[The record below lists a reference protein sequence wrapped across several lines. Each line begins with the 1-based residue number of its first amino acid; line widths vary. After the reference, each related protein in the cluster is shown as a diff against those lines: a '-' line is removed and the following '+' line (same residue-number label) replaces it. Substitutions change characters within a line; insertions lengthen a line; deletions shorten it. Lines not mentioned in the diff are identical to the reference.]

1 MQRFLKQYFRSY
13 KSHLLAIDIGAYSI
27 KLLEMKIDKGRPSI
41 SALGSI
47 ASPSAREG
55 KLDEEEL
62 VIALNQLITTCSV
75 SATEVITAISGTKV
89 ITRQIRLPAMPDQEL
104 AKAVFSEA
112 QEHIPLPIDD
122 LTVRYVKLS
131 QEQVEQTNYLN
142 VMLIA
147 VPTALVEQY
156 YHIFLMAGLKV
167 TAMDLQAFGLWRL
180 FGQEKDS
187 DALAV
192 ADIGYSHS
200 QLMVIKDGEIKF
212 LRGMAEGGRT
222 MNEAEGVDNLAREI
236 KRSLS
241 FYQSQPGSF
250 PVSNMIFSG
259 GSCNTNGFVDGLKE
273 RLEVNVEIKTPD
285 CWNSFILDNPSIMK
299 YDPSYAMALGLLMG
313 EVPSNV

>member
-1 MQRFLKQYFRSY
+1 MQRFLKQYFRRY

-27 KLLEMKIDKGRPSI
+27 KLVEMQLDKGLPSI

-47 ASPSAREG
+47 ASPSPREG

-62 VIALNQLITTCSV
+62 VRALSRLITTCAV
-75 SATEVITAISGTKV
+75 STTEVITAISGKV
-89 ITRQIRLPAMPDQEL
+89 ITRNIRLPVMPHQDL

-112 QEHIPLPIDD
+112 QEHIPLPIND

-131 QEQVEQTNYLN
+131 QETDYVN

-147 VPTALVEQY
+147 VPTDLVEQY

-167 TAMDLQAFGLWRL
+167 TAIDLQGFGLWRL
-180 FGQEKDS
+180 FGQGKNS

-212 LRGMAEGGRT
+212 LRAMAEGGRT
-222 MNEAEGVDNLAREI
+222 IKEAEGMDSLASEL
-236 KRSLS
+236 KRSLN
-241 FYQSQPGSF
+241 FYQAQPGSS
-250 PVSNMIFSG
+250 PVNNIILSG
-259 GSCNTNGFVDGLKE
+259 GSCNINGFANSLKD
-273 RLEVNVEIKTPD
+273 RLGINAEIKTPD
-285 CWNSFILDNPSIMK
+285 CWNSLITDNPAIMK

-313 EVPSNV
+313 EVPINVQG